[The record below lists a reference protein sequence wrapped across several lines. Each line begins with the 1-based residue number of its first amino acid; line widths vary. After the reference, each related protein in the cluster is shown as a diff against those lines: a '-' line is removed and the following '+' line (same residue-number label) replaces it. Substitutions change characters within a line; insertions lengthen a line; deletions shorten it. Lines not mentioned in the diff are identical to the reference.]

1 MTYLRT
7 WIVATVAFMACAAIV
22 TAGYYDI
29 EGTVPASPPVYVEM
43 WAGWMGFIT
52 VSVAGVK
59 WLLDYRK

>member
-1 MTYLRT
+1 MTYLRI

-29 EGTVPASPPVYVEM
+29 EGAVPAGPPVYVEM

>member
-1 MTYLRT
+1 MIYLRI
-7 WIVATVAFMACAAIV
+7 WIVATVAFMACTAIV